1 MKNFKIGLRIWIL
14 ITSVM
19 SFLTGWAMLA
29 HAGKP
34 ASLFQQAQT
43 QATQDPSSNQTANLP
58 TPLAMPTL
66 IAPIP
71 LDSASSSSA
80 ASNVNLQSLPALPVI
95 QQQQNFMPS
104 FRTRGS

>member
-1 MKNFKIGLRIWIL
+1 MKHFKIGLRIWIL
-14 ITSVM
+14 ITSVL
-19 SFLTGWAMLA
+19 SFLTGWVMLA

-34 ASLFQQAQT
+34 ASLFQQSQT
-43 QATQDPSSNQTANLP
+43 QPSQDPTSGQTANPP

-71 LDSASSSSA
+71 LDSGSSA
-80 ASNVNLQSLPALPVI
+80 SNINLQPLPALPVI

>member
-14 ITSVM
+14 ITSVL
-19 SFLTGWAMLA
+19 SFLTGWVMLA

-34 ASLFQQAQT
+34 ASLFQSAQAQV
-43 QATQDPSSNQTANLP
+43 TQDPTSGQTASLP
-58 TPLAMPTL
+58 TALPMPTL

-71 LDSASSSSA
+71 LDSGSGSS
-80 ASNVNLQSLPALPVI
+80 ASNVNLQPLPALPII

-104 FRTRGS
+104 FRTHGS